1 MSKFYGA
8 IEAGGTKF
16 NCIIASS
23 PTEIVDEARFSTTS
37 PEETIGTVLS
47 FFKKHAPLAAIGIAC
62 FGPLDLNPR
71 SPAFGS
77 ITTTPKPGWS
87 NTDIRGLIQRGMD
100 LPVSIDTDVNAA
112 AIAEGRWG
120 ACQGLDTFVYF
131 TIGTGI
137 GGGVVANGQPLHGLV
152 HPELGHIVL
161 KHDHQLD
168 SYSGFCPYHA
178 DCFEG
183 LACGPAMHQ
192 RWGQPAERLPSDH
205 PAWDLEAS
213 YIGQALQSTI
223 CTLSPERIVLGG
235 GVMQQFQLFPLIRQ
249 KTQTYLNHYVQS
261 PAILERIDEYIVPPG
276 LGTRSGVLGA
286 LALAQFPTY

>member
-1 MSKFYGA
+1 MSNWYGA

-16 NCIIASS
+16 NCIVASS
-23 PTEIVDEARFSTTS
+23 PTEILAEARFPTTN
-37 PEETIGTVLS
+37 PEETISRVVS
-47 FFKKHAPLAAIGIAC
+47 FFKKHAPLTSIGIAC

-71 SPAFGS
+71 SSTFGF

-87 NTDIRGLIQRGMD
+87 NTDIRGLIQREMD

-161 KHDHQLD
+161 PHDHQLD
-168 SYSGFCPYHA
+168 PYSGFCPYHA

-183 LACGPAMHQ
+183 LACGPAMNK
-192 RWGQPAERLPSDH
+192 RWGQPAETLPSDH
-205 PAWDLEAS
+205 PAWNLEAS
-213 YIGQALQSTI
+213 YIGLALQSTI

-235 GVMQQFQLFPLIRQ
+235 GVMQQFQLFPLIRK
-249 KTQTYLNHYVQS
+249 KTQSYLNQYVHS
-261 PAILERIDEYIVPPG
+261 PAILEKIDGYIVPPG

-286 LALAQFPTY
+286 LALAQ